1 MGGSPQ
7 HDSLSEEPEQTPTL
21 TSAKPRR
28 QAAKPSAT
36 PRIPATAPR
45 AENSP
50 PDWLALRLW
59 SRDLKLDPGGGL
71 ARFEDSLFSLSFS
84 LFFFSLHTS
93 LKEVVSLI
101 FPWPELL
108 FYLSLW
114 RRLCNWVS
122 LRVSL
127 LGLLNHDAAQGDKYL
142 FVMGIWFLFVWVT
155 KRLADFLPYPGRSP
169 IGNESDC
176 IGWASLP

>member
-36 PRIPATAPR
+36 PRIPATAPPR
-45 AENSP
+45 GKLPS
-50 PDWLALRLW
+50 WLAGATALIPGPKTGPGRG
-59 SRDLKLDPGGGL
+59 SREIWGQP
-71 ARFEDSLFSLSFS
+71 FLSFS